1 MGIIHLTL
9 VHCRRETLQKVADV
23 QMHSRMKTKK
33 ERIIELYDEGFDVE
47 SIADALATNPS
58 YVANTLIAEGR
69 PVEYEDLYT
78 TTSGRLYSKEARRLA
93 GVLRF
98 KDIEA
103 ARESVRQLD
112 EAYRQFGQEKN
123 KRGQYRAQLLALI
136 GKHRAEGIGKH
147 READLFREWLVKT
160 LSEEQETE
168 HREAA

>member
-1 MGIIHLTL
+1 
-9 VHCRRETLQKVADV
+9 
-23 QMHSRMKTKK
+23 MHSRTRTKK
-33 ERIIELYDEGFDVE
+33 ERIIELYDRGFDVE

-58 YVANTLIAEGR
+58 YVANTLIAAGR

-98 KDIEA
+98 RDIKA
-103 ARESVRQLD
+103 ARESVRQLE

-136 GKHRAEGIGKH
+136 GKYRAEGIGKH
-147 READLFREWLVKT
+147 KEADLFREWLIKT
-160 LSEEQETE
+160 LSEEQEAE
-168 HREAA
+168 HGEAA